1 MSKKT
6 TELSVIEAPAT
17 VETSPT
23 TADPMAHFN
32 HLMAMGL
39 QAFQQTVPES
49 AKPAPF
55 RHMQTIMNLSSQWAA
70 RNANNSAISAGLL
83 PAAFDADTWKELL
96 AMQAAIIQRL
106 QDQQKSWV
114 DGINSLGQE
123 YAQIKQANTMS
134 KYAEQQFNLLA
145 QFGQLVSAQAT
156 ALMGLQENIQVDYG
170 YWAAQ
175 KQQAAGQV

>member
-6 TELSVIEAPAT
+6 NELTVIDAVPAGPS
-17 VETSPT
+17 TS
-23 TADPMAHFN
+23 TAEPMAHFN
-32 HLMAMGL
+32 HLMALGI

-49 AKPAPF
+49 AKPPAF
-55 RHMQTIMNLSSQWAA
+55 RHLQTVFNLSGQWAA
-70 RNANNSAISAGLL
+70 RNANNSAISVGLM
-83 PAAFDADTWKELL
+83 PASLDANTWKDLL
-96 AMQAAIIQRL
+96 AMQAAIVQRL

-114 DGINSLGQE
+114 EGINTLSHE

-134 KYAEQQFNLLA
+134 KYVEQQFNLLA

>member
-1 MSKKT
+1 MSNKT
-6 TELSVIEAPAT
+6 NELAVIEAAPAEAT
-17 VETSPT
+17 PAE
-23 TADPMAHFN
+23 APMSHFN
-32 HLMAMGL
+32 NLMAMGL
-39 QAFQQTVPES
+39 QAFQQVVPES
-49 AKPAPF
+49 SKPAPL
-55 RHMQTIMNLSSQWAA
+55 RHVQTIVNLSNQWLA

-83 PAAFDADTWKELL
+83 PAALDANTWKELL
-96 AMQAAIIQRL
+96 AMQAAVLQRL

-114 DGINSLGQE
+114 EGINGLTQD

-134 KYAEQQFNLLA
+134 KYAEQQFNLIA

-175 KQQAAGQV
+175 KQQGTGQV

>member
-1 MSKKT
+1 MSNKS
-6 TELSVIEAPAT
+6 TELSVIETAPA
-17 VETSPT
+17 ESGAT

-39 QAFQQTVPES
+39 QAFQQGVPES
-49 AKPAPF
+49 AKPAPL
-55 RHMQTIMNLSSQWAA
+55 RHVQTIVNLSSQWAA
-70 RNANNSAISAGLL
+70 RNANNSAISVGLL
-83 PAAFDADTWKELL
+83 PAALDADTWKELL
-96 AMQAAIIQRL
+96 AMQAAIVQRL

-114 DGINSLGQE
+114 EGINGLAHD

-134 KYAEQQFNLLA
+134 KYAEQQFNLIA

-175 KQQAAGQV
+175 KQQGTGQV